1 MVMDRC
7 GLHTCMPM
15 IRPHV
20 PFMLDLTPP
29 PPPTA
34 AEARLLQARFW
45 RSVWLV
51 LLFVAAL
58 WLILGAVSNFHI
70 DTRPFA
76 LYPGRLES
84 LAGVLTAPL
93 LHSGAD
99 HLLANSFGL
108 IIMGVL
114 LLYRYPSSAPLTLAL
129 IWLLSGLGT
138 WWIGRPSFHIG
149 ASGLSHGLMY
159 FVFFS
164 GLIRRDR
171 TSIAAAMLTFMFFGG
186 MLLSIAPREEGISYE
201 YHLTGAIAGL
211 LCAFLFR
218 HRDPAPRRRKYSWE
232 IEEEIEAMRRQE
244 ASDAELQ
251 MPRPDDV
258 PVLWHRPEQEQ
269 EHGRVLPFPG
279 HRRRAETVDDGED
292 PGDDRDSK
300 PTLH

>member
-1 MVMDRC
+1 MVMDQC
-7 GLHTCMPM
+7 GLHTCMTL

-29 PPPTA
+29 PPPSA

-51 LLFVAAL
+51 SIFVLSL

-70 DTRPFA
+70 DTRPYA
-76 LYPGRLES
+76 LYPGSPES
-84 LAGVLTAPL
+84 LIGVLTAPL

-108 IIMGVL
+108 LIMGVL
-114 LLYRYPSSAPLTLAL
+114 LLYRYPASAPMTLAL
-129 IWLLSGLGT
+129 IWLLSGIGT

-186 MLLSIAPREEGISYE
+186 MLLSIAPREQGISWE

-218 HRDPAPRRRKYSWE
+218 RRDPAPARRKYSWE

-244 ASDAELQ
+244 AVDAELEV
-251 MPRPDDV
+251 PRPDDV
-258 PVLWHRPEQEQ
+258 PVLWQRPEAER
-269 EHGRVLPFPG
+269 GRILPFRS
-279 HRRRAETVDDGED
+279 RRGADLGDAMPEED
-292 PGDDRDSK
+292 EDRDHK